1 MSIES
6 RRHQY
11 GLVFDHWQIKESL
24 GYGSGGK
31 TAVYRLEHTDGSGV
45 CSALKV
51 ISLIEDRGDINKLE
65 AHRRT
70 DYNQARE
77 RYWDYAKQ
85 EVLLMNGLR
94 GKTNVVGYLDHKYV
108 DWSDGKSFGR
118 DMLILMELLH
128 DLRSDIQTGQR
139 FSENEIIKIGRDI
152 CTALVLCHGKR
163 IIHRDIKPENIFY
176 NEDGDFK
183 LGDFGISKIMSATP
197 RAAVTTDIGTPEYA
211 APEQTSGKYD
221 ERVDIYSLG
230 LVLYELGND
239 NHLPF
244 VCSSYAS
251 AEEMENAMRKRLH
264 GELLPAP
271 SQVSERLAA
280 VILKACS
287 YKADDR
293 YQTAQAFL
301 DALNN
306 LPLQTLPTTA
316 ATCISETDQVTV
328 ESVHATQKALPKH
341 SQFATTYAGDHK
353 SSNSTVAALPAV
365 SPGKNKKILPI
376 AIIIGILIVVGLLWA
391 LLGGISQSGNDS
403 TLANDAESSS
413 VETKDASTESSG
425 LPSTSNESNVTLQGI
440 SIESLPKKTTYYI
453 GESLDTDGMKVK
465 AEYSD
470 GTTQIISSNLS
481 VSPSTFS
488 TLGNQTITVSY
499 KGYSTIFTVV
509 VEEKVEGPVREITW
523 KEINAGSTYDSAK
536 KLSGFLLQCMFTC
549 DPHNEDGFTVENSF
563 GGEGGHKPF
572 FVDGAGYGYMYFSFW
587 IPNDATLEGWHSVT
601 LHHDGT
607 FETVE
612 FYLDY
617 IGDYSHILGTPDSV
631 TGLGWVVSE
640 WRVVE

>member
-11 GLVFDHWQIKESL
+11 GLVFDHWQIKELL

-51 ISLIEDRGDINKLE
+51 ISLIEDKGDIKQLD
-65 AHRRT
+65 AYRRA

-77 RYWDYAKQ
+77 KYWDYAKQ

-108 DWSDGKSFGR
+108 DWSDEKSFGR

-128 DLRSDIQTGQR
+128 NLRSDVQTGR
-139 FSENEIIKIGRDI
+139 HFTESEIIKIGKDI

-197 RAAVTTDIGTPEYA
+197 RAAATTDIGTPEYA

-230 LVLYELGND
+230 LVLYELANN

-244 VCSSYAS
+244 ISSSYVS
-251 AEEMENAMRKRLH
+251 VEEMENAMRKRLH
-264 GELLPAP
+264 GEVLPTP
-271 SQVSERLAA
+271 SHVSERLAT
-280 VILKACS
+280 VILKACA
-287 YKADDR
+287 YRADDR

-301 DALNN
+301 EALNN
-306 LPLQTLPTTA
+306 LPLQSQPA
-316 ATCISETDQVTV
+316 VAGPRISEADQVTV
-328 ESVHATQKALPKH
+328 ETAHATQKAIPKH
-341 SQFATTYAGDHK
+341 SQYATTYAGDRK
-353 SSNSTVAALPAV
+353 LSNSTVATISTV
-365 SPGKNKKILPI
+365 SSGRNKKHLLI
-376 AIIIGILIVVGLLWA
+376 AICVGVLVVVGALWA
-391 LLGGISQSGNDS
+391 LLGGTNYSGNNS
-403 TLANDAESSS
+403 TLANDTESSSVDVKNSSAESSS
-413 VETKDASTESSG
+413 LPAS
-425 LPSTSNESNVTLQGI
+425 SNNSNVTLCGI
-440 SIESLPKKTTYYI
+440 SIESLPQKTTYYI
-453 GESLDTDGMKVK
+453 GESLDTQGLKVE

-470 GTTQIISSNLS
+470 GTTEIISSNLS
-481 VSPSTFS
+481 TSPSTFS
-488 TLGNQTITVSY
+488 ALGEQTITVT
-499 KGYSTIFTVV
+499 YSGCSTAFTVV
-509 VEEKVEGPVREITW
+509 VEDKFEGPVREITW
-523 KEINAGSTYDSAK
+523 KEINAGSTYDSAN

-549 DPHNEDGFTVENSF
+549 EPHNEDGFTVANSF

-587 IPNDATLEGWHSVT
+587 IPNDPTLEGWHSVT
-601 LHHDGT
+601 LYYDGT
-607 FETVE
+607 SETVD
-612 FYLDY
+612 FYLDFV
-617 IGDYSHILGTPDSV
+617 GDYSHVLGTPDSV
-631 TGLGWVVSE
+631 AGLGWSVSE
-640 WRVVE
+640 WKVVE